1 LENSTISPDPSPTST
16 ASLTASPAVPEQ
28 RQATICQLLHSLNV
42 GGAEVLAER
51 LGRKLH
57 DKYRFVFACLDDLGP
72 LGERLQQS
80 GYAVTVLERQPGWDL
95 KCATRLREWLRSER
109 VDLIHAH
116 QYTPF
121 SYALLSG
128 LVRHR
133 PPVLFTEHG
142 RWHPDFPRRKRILFN
157 RTFLRRTDRV
167 VAVGEFVRQALIR
180 NEGLRA
186 NRVRIIHNGVDLTQY
201 KPANDPLAKTAL
213 RQEFGLPAEA
223 LVLMQVAR
231 LDGLKDH
238 ATALRTLQRLLA
250 THPDAH
256 LVLVG
261 EGPERT
267 AIEAE
272 IVERKLTGQVHL
284 LGLRGDVARLLPAA
298 DIFLLTSISEGLPL
312 TIIEAMATHIPVVAT
327 NVGGIRE
334 LLLDGETGLLADAKD
349 DAALAT
355 AILQLAEPSPVKS
368 EMLARAA
375 RRAKQLFSE
384 EQNHTAYCQLYAEM
398 LGE

>member
-1 LENSTISPDPSPTST
+1 MAPA
-16 ASLTASPAVPEQ
+16 ASASPPASKQ

-51 LGRKLH
+51 LGRRLH

-72 LGERLQQS
+72 LGERLQES
-80 GYAVTVLERQPGWDL
+80 GYAVTVLKRQPGWDL
-95 KCATRLREWLRSER
+95 KCAGRLRDWIHSEQ

-121 SYALLSG
+121 SYAMLSG

-133 PPVLFTEHG
+133 PPILFTEHG
-142 RWHPDFPRRKRILFN
+142 RWYPDFPRRKRIIFN
-157 RTFLRRTDRV
+157 RMFLRRTDRV

-186 NRVRIIHNGVDLTQY
+186 NRVRVIHNGVDLTRY
-201 KPANDPLAKTAL
+201 GPATDPTVRIIL
-213 RQEFGLPAEA
+213 RQELGLPVDG

-231 LDGLKDH
+231 LDALKDH
-238 ATALRTLQRLLA
+238 ATALRTLERLLV
-250 THPDAH
+250 TRPDAH

-261 EGPERT
+261 DGPERA

-272 IVERKLTGQVHL
+272 AVERELTGHVHL
-284 LGLRGDVARLLPAA
+284 LGLRSDVARLLPAA

-312 TIIEAMATHIPVVAT
+312 TIIEAMATHIPVVST

-334 LLLDGETGLLADAKD
+334 LVIDGETGLLADAKD
-349 DAALAT
+349 DSALAK
-355 AILQLAEPSPVKS
+355 AVLRLGAPSN
-368 EMLARAA
+368 ERFDMLAKAA
-375 RRAKQLFSE
+375 HRAKHLFSE
-384 EQNHTAYCQLYAEM
+384 EKNHAAYCRLYAEM